1 MELREWALIA
11 YSVLAQ
17 MSVGAFLIL
26 GVVHFAATRKA
37 GMEEADRLSDRVLVA
52 IIITLGLG
60 MLASLFHLG
69 SVANAPSAVTNFAT
83 SWLSREILIGVVFA
97 VLGIVFSA
105 MQWFKL
111 GSFASRRVIAW
122 ITAVVGIALVYSM
135 TQIYMLP
142 TQPAWN
148 NFATPITFF
157 VTTLLLGS
165 LAIGVALVA
174 NYAYVQK
181 KNPDCADVQCEL
193 LRYVTR
199 WIAVAAVVLVGIELG
214 VIPIYVAYLVATGS
228 AAAMASAKMMVDPY
242 SLVFTLR
249 LVLAFIGAGVFGV
262 FLYQNATNPGQE
274 KMMGYM
280 AYGAF
285 ALVLIA
291 EVMGRFL
298 FYATQR
304 GVGLM

>member
-199 WIAVAAVVLVGIELG
+199 WIAVAAVVLVGIELV

-285 ALVLIA
+285 ALVLIS

>member
-1 MELREWALIA
+1 MEFREWALIA
-11 YSVLAQ
+11 YTVLAQ
-17 MSVGAFLIL
+17 MSVGAFLVL
-26 GVVHFAATRKA
+26 GVVHFAAERKA

-69 SVANAPSAVTNFAT
+69 SMANAPRAVTNFVT
-83 SWLSREILIGVVFA
+83 SWLSREILSGVVFA
-97 VLGIVFSA
+97 VLGIIFAA

-111 GSFASRRVIAW
+111 GSFALRRVIAW
-122 ITAVVGIALVYSM
+122 ITAVVGVALVYTM
-135 TQIYMLP
+135 AQIYMLP

-148 NFATPITFF
+148 TFATPITFF
-157 VTTLLLGS
+157 VTTLMLGS

-181 KNPDCADVQCEL
+181 NNPDCADVQCEL
-193 LRYVTR
+193 LRDVTR
-199 WIAVAAVVLVGIELG
+199 WIAVAAVVLVGIEFV
-214 VIPIYVAYLVATGS
+214 VIPVYIAYLVGTGS

-249 LVLAFIGAGVFGV
+249 LVLEFIGAGVFGV
-262 FLYQNATNPGQE
+262 FLYQNATSPGQE

-280 AYGAF
+280 VYGAF

-304 GVGLM
+304 GIGLM